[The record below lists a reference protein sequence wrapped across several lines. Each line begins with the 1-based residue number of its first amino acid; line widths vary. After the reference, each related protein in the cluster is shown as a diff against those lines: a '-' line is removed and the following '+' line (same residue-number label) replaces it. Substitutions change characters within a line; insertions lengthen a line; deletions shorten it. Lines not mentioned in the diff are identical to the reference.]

1 MKTKQKVD
9 LIIALVLLLIGIGLI
24 LLPIYIE
31 PNMKIV
37 LRIIFGLYALINFIQ
52 FILTRKS
59 KDYEG
64 LYTCIVSIIAL
75 ITTFVIDVSTSTKA
89 IALTMMIWITLF
101 SLVKLKKV
109 DYYHDKNDRMWKL
122 RVFTLILFILT
133 GIAASISL
141 AYTSSVQTIVIG
153 FFMIIHAILEL
164 FDPIVKTLINHA

>member
-1 MKTKQKVD
+1 MKSKQKVD

-37 LRIIFGLYALINFIQ
+37 LRVIFSLYAIVNLIQ
-52 FILTRKS
+52 FILTKKS

-64 LYTCIVSIIAL
+64 LHTCIVSIIAL
-75 ITTFVIDVSTSTKA
+75 IATFVIDVATSPKA
-89 IALTMMIWITLF
+89 IALTIMIWTTLF

-133 GIAASISL
+133 GIATSISL

-153 FFMIIHAILEL
+153 FFMMIHAILEL